1 MDTDIVYILMIMLM
15 IGLSTTLVIP
25 RVMAVSLDT
34 KESAIS
40 GANLAIPI
48 LIYIALYQYGINSYN
63 TKRMIIGVLS
73 SIYLILMILHYII
86 ISKETTEECQWSIST
101 KKYSEVKTSMYRFVY
116 MMIMLAVPIYLS
128 KSENIL
134 IWGLLGPLMIPLFL
148 YISSYLLGLGLDGDG
163 KIVDAGDYY
172 GTFVKG
178 INKDENYME
187 SGLMINILRSVV
199 RGILLIV
206 LFIISFLM
214 SKKIMNVDKTTPSSI
229 IVFLVIISSIL
240 PLILGYLIEPKC
252 LLEQAESK
260 EESEGIKCLADKHG
274 GIYGYLMY
282 VLVCGIII
290 IVKDN

>member
-1 MDTDIVYILMIMLM
+1 MDTDIVYILMIILM
-15 IGLSTTLVIP
+15 IGLSSTVAGG
-25 RVMAVSLDT
+25 RAMADSLDT
-34 KESAIS
+34 KEGIISA
-40 GANLAIPI
+40 ANLAIPI
-48 LIYIALYQYGINSYN
+48 FIYIVLYQYGINSYN
-63 TKRMIIGVLS
+63 NKRMIIGVLS

-86 ISKETTEECQWSIST
+86 ISKETTEECQWSVNT
-101 KKYSEVKTSMYRFVY
+101 KKYNEVKTSIYRFVY

-134 IWGLLGPLMIPLFL
+134 MWGLLGPLMIPLFL

-214 SKKIMNVDKTTPSSI
+214 SKKIVNVEKTSPSSI
-229 IVFLVIISSIL
+229 MVFLVIISSIL

-260 EESEGIKCLADKHG
+260 DESEGIKCVADKHG

-282 VLVCGIII
+282 ILICGIII